1 MMKIVNLE
9 TEKTAAT
16 RREGMGSLTRTFVY
30 KNFRGLH
37 ARPAALLVKKLSG
50 YKCSITAQCNGEQ
63 ANARSLLGL
72 LCLAVGF
79 QSKVTFT
86 ATGSE
91 APDALAAV
99 ERLFEMEFEEAYYQ
113 GKVEES

>member
-9 TEKTAAT
+9 TEKTAASS
-16 RREGMGSLTRTFVY
+16 RQGVGPLTRTFVY
-30 KNFRGLH
+30 RNFRGLH
-37 ARPAALLVKKLSG
+37 ARPSALLVKKLSA

-63 ANARSLLGL
+63 ANAKSLLGL

-86 ATGSE
+86 ATGPD
-91 APDALAAV
+91 APAALAAI
-99 ERLFEMEFEEAYYQ
+99 ERLFDLEFEEAYYQ